1 MVQDMRN
8 PQSKFS
14 RLFSHNWVQCN
25 CCGLQQVCDTGVYLI
40 VNIIKKVLEEN
51 PIVAAPMAGVSDR
64 PGRLIAREY
73 GAGLVYTE
81 MISAKALTYKNQKTY
96 MLMNMQDEVQPVSM
110 QIFGSEPDVMAEGAR
125 IMQEHGAQIIDIN
138 MGCPVPKV
146 VNNGEG
152 SSLMRTPEIAEAIV
166 REMVRAVD
174 VPVTVKFRKGW
185 DDASVNAVEFAK
197 RMEAAGA
204 SALAVHGRTRVQYYS
219 GKADWDI
226 ITQVK
231 QAVMVPVIGNGD
243 IFTPMDAKRMLE
255 ETGVDGVMIG
265 RGALGRPWLY
275 QQTLDYLRTGTY
287 QADPDMDARREVIM
301 HHAELLCEEKGEY
314 VGMKEMRKHVAWYY
328 KGLPHAARMRDGIN
342 KIAALDEL
350 KALLNM

>member
-1 MVQDMRN
+1 MNIVKQTLQLN
-8 PQSKFS
+8 P
-14 RLFSHNWVQCN
+14 V
-25 CCGLQQVCDTGVYLI
+25 
-40 VNIIKKVLEEN
+40 
-51 PIVAAPMAGVSDR
+51 VAAPMAGVSDR

-73 GAGLVYTE
+73 GSGLVYTE

-96 MLMNMQDEVQPVSM
+96 QLMNMQDEVQPVSM
-110 QIFGSEPDVMAEGAR
+110 QIFGSEPDVMAEGAK
-125 IMQEHGAQIIDIN
+125 IMQAHGAQIIDIN

-166 REMVRAVD
+166 NEMVKAVT

-185 DDASVNAVEFAK
+185 DDTAVNAVEFAK

-204 SALAVHGRTRVQYYS
+204 SAIAVHGRTRAQYYS

-226 ITQVK
+226 IARVK
-231 QAVMVPVIGNGD
+231 AAVSVPVIGNGD
-243 IFTPMDAKRMLE
+243 IFTPMDAKKMLD

-275 QQTLDYLRTGTY
+275 QQTLDYLRTGVY
-287 QADPDMDARREVIM
+287 QPDPDMDVRREIIL
-301 HHAELLCEEKGEY
+301 HHAQLLCEEKGEY

-328 KGLPHAARMRDGIN
+328 KGLPHAAKMRDKIN
-342 KIAALDEL
+342 IISTLEEL
-350 KALLNM
+350 NALLYLYE

>member
-1 MVQDMRN
+1 MDNSWKIRDITIPNRV
-8 PQSKFS
+8 
-14 RLFSHNWVQCN
+14 V
-25 CCGLQQVCDTGVYLI
+25 V
-40 VNIIKKVLEEN
+40 
-51 PIVAAPMAGVSDR
+51 APMAGVSNSAFR
-64 PGRLIAREY
+64 VVCKEF
-73 GAGLVYTE
+73 GAGLVVCE
-81 MISAKALTYKNQKTY
+81 MISDHGIIYRNKKT
-96 MLMNMQDEVQPVSM
+96 LSM
-110 QIFGSEPDVMAEGAR
+110 MDVDPREHPMSIQIFGGTEETLLQA
-125 IMQEHGAQIIDIN
+125 AQYVDQHTDADIIDIN

-204 SALAVHGRTRVQYYS
+204 SAIAVHGRTRVQYYS

-275 QQTLDYLRTGTY
+275 QQTLDYLRTDTY

-350 KALLNM
+350 KALLYM

>member
-1 MVQDMRN
+1 MNIVKQTLQLN
-8 PQSKFS
+8 P
-14 RLFSHNWVQCN
+14 V
-25 CCGLQQVCDTGVYLI
+25 
-40 VNIIKKVLEEN
+40 
-51 PIVAAPMAGVSDR
+51 VAAPMAGVSDR
-64 PGRLIAREY
+64 PGRLIAREH
-73 GAGLVYTE
+73 GSGLVYTE

-96 MLMNMQDEVQPVSM
+96 QLMNMQDEVQPVSM
-110 QIFGSEPDVMAEGAR
+110 QIFGSEPDVMAEGAK
-125 IMQEHGAQIIDIN
+125 IMQAHGAQIIDIN

-166 REMVRAVD
+166 NEMVKAVT

-185 DDASVNAVEFAK
+185 DDTAVNAVEFAK

-204 SALAVHGRTRVQYYS
+204 SAIAVHGRTRAQYYS

-226 ITQVK
+226 IARVK
-231 QAVMVPVIGNGD
+231 AAVSVPVIGNGD
-243 IFTPMDAKRMLE
+243 IFTPMDAKKMLD

-275 QQTLDYLRTGTY
+275 QQTLDYLRTGVY
-287 QADPDMDARREVIM
+287 QPDPDMDVRREIIL
-301 HHAELLCEEKGEY
+301 HHAQLLCEEKGEY

-328 KGLPHAARMRDGIN
+328 KGLPHAAKMRDKIN
-342 KIAALDEL
+342 IISTLEEL
-350 KALLNM
+350 NALLYLYE